1 MVPQAFLPKIFIAK
15 DRNGEFLCI
24 LPNTLKSLKI
34 SIDYPIGMNLAF
46 MVFKIVFGV
55 FRGVEI
61 LTAKRILNRRMIFPA
76 PLCPKPQTRGG
87 SSYRIDGGG

>member
-1 MVPQAFLPKIFIAK
+1 MVPQAFLPKIFIAR
-15 DRNGEFLCI
+15 DRNGEFLSI
-24 LPNTLKSLKI
+24 LHNTMKTISI
-34 SIDYPIGMNLAF
+34 SIDYPIGMILAF

-61 LTAKRILNRRMIFPA
+61 LAAKRILNRRIIFPA
-76 PLCPKPQTRGG
+76 PLYPKPQTRGG